1 VAGALT
7 ERDFVKKL
15 ERAGFV
21 EIEVLERTPMGIDDC
36 ALFPLFTDELLA
48 IMRRLIPP
56 ERLDKIAVSA
66 IIRARR
72 SQALLPA

>member
-21 EIEVLERTPMGIDDC
+21 EIEVLERRPMGIDDC
-36 ALFPLFTDELLA
+36 AQYPLFTDDLLA
-48 IMRRLIPP
+48 TMRRVIPP
-56 ERLDKIAVSA
+56 DRLDRIGVAA
-66 IIRARR
+66 IVRALNGGGA
-72 SQALLPA
+72 Q

>member
-48 IMRRLIPP
+48 IMRRLIPS
-56 ERLDKIAVSA
+56 ERLDKIAASA

-72 SQALLPA
+72 SQALFPG

>member
-1 VAGALT
+1 MAGALT

-21 EIEVLERTPMGIDDC
+21 EIEVLERAPMGIDDC
-36 ALFPLFTDELLA
+36 GLYPLFTDELLA
-48 IMRRLIPP
+48 IMRRVIPR
-56 ERLDKIAVSA
+56 ERLDRIGVSA

-72 SQALLPA
+72 G

>member
-72 SQALLPA
+72 SQALFPG

>member
-1 VAGALT
+1 MAGALT
-7 ERDFVKKL
+7 ERDFVQKL

-36 ALFPLFTDELLA
+36 ALYPLFTEELLTT
-48 IMRRLIPP
+48 MRRLIPR
-56 ERLDKIAVSA
+56 ERLSRIAVCA

-72 SQALLPA
+72 AEVRVS

>member
-48 IMRRLIPP
+48 TMRRVIPP

-72 SQALLPA
+72 SQALFPG

>member
-1 VAGALT
+1 MAGALT

-48 IMRRLIPP
+48 TMRRVIPP

-72 SQALLPA
+72 SQALFPG